1 MEQSDNTKRIAK
13 NTIYLYFRML
23 LLMVVSFYTSRVI
36 LAELGVEDY
45 GIYNVV
51 GGVVSMLGVLNSS
64 LSGANSRF
72 LAAAIGKQDI
82 HELNKVMSCV
92 KFIHWCLAAIVFFL
106 AETIGLWF
114 VYNKLVIPD
123 TRIEAALYCYH
134 LSVIT
139 IIISMISIP
148 YNSLIIAREKMNAFA
163 YISIF
168 DALLRLLIV
177 FLLEYQ
183 PYDKLIAFGFLTML
197 IQISIRL
204 IYAIYCGKHFEESK
218 IMPTYSK
225 KFFRKIFNFSS
236 YSLIGNLS
244 CMFYNQGLSILLNM
258 FFGPIVNAARAI
270 SQQVQ
275 GGCSNLVVNFQ
286 MAVQP
291 QITKTWVNKEVKYN
305 HMLITYS
312 SRFSFYLSAIMVF
325 PILYVTEDLLSL
337 WLVTVPE
344 YTIPFVR
351 IALLCALIESFQH
364 EMVAAI
370 HATGE
375 IAKFHIWEGCTLLT
389 VLPASYI
396 CLRFLNVNA
405 KDIMWVYFFIQLI
418 TQYIRIKIVLPQI
431 GMPFR
436 YYMGIVLIPI
446 LLPIFFYTIPIFLTK
461 FINISSTK
469 ELFVFLLLG
478 LFYTCFITYIFGL
491 KKNEKQFVKKQLYRR
506 FRKYY
511 STH

>member
-291 QITKTWVNKEVKYN
+291 QITKT
-305 HMLITYS
+305 
-312 SRFSFYLSAIMVF
+312 
-325 PILYVTEDLLSL
+325 
-337 WLVTVPE
+337 
-344 YTIPFVR
+344 
-351 IALLCALIESFQH
+351 
-364 EMVAAI
+364 
-370 HATGE
+370 
-375 IAKFHIWEGCTLLT
+375 
-389 VLPASYI
+389 
-396 CLRFLNVNA
+396 
-405 KDIMWVYFFIQLI
+405 
-418 TQYIRIKIVLPQI
+418 
-431 GMPFR
+431 
-436 YYMGIVLIPI
+436 
-446 LLPIFFYTIPIFLTK
+446 
-461 FINISSTK
+461 
-469 ELFVFLLLG
+469 
-478 LFYTCFITYIFGL
+478 
-491 KKNEKQFVKKQLYRR
+491 
-506 FRKYY
+506 
-511 STH
+511 